1 MNAKNKKQYI
11 FNIILILT
19 ITFISAYFSIGKNYQ
34 QVIEAFEKA
43 NLFWVIFMF
52 VLMVSYYAFDA
63 LQLISFGRIYK
74 KDFSFRQAFTNSM
87 SGTFFSAITPS
98 SSGGQFAQVY
108 VFNKQGIS
116 ATNSSSILLMC
127 FITYQSVLVL
137 YTSLVVLF
145 NIGYLTA
152 NPGIFSLVM
161 IGFMVNFVVIITLFG
176 GAKSKKLQNFLIH
189 TVVKFLSK
197 IKIVKNYEE
206 TSGKIEQYLADFREQ
221 LNFLQHHQS
230 VLIKSCLCNV
240 VKLTIVYSMPFFA
253 TKALNLDVHITDF
266 LSFIGYCSFIYLIN
280 AFLPIPGASGGS
292 EACYMLFFGFLGTV
306 GVSSSMAL
314 WRFVS
319 YYIGLILGALV
330 FSFDKEINGPGVN
343 NTIKIEEME

>member
-1 MNAKNKKQYI
+1 MNNKNKKQYI
-11 FNIILILT
+11 FNILLILT
-19 ITFISAYFSIGKNYQ
+19 ITFLSAYFSIGKNYKE
-34 QVIEAFEKA
+34 VIEAFKNA
-43 NLFWVIFMF
+43 NIVWVIVMF
-52 VLMVSYYAFDA
+52 VIMISYYFFDS
-63 LQLISFGRIYK
+63 LSLLSFGRVYK
-74 KDFSFRQAFTNSM
+74 KDFSLRQAFTNSM

-127 FITYQSVLVL
+127 FICYQSVLVI

-145 NIGYLTA
+145 NIPYLTD

-161 IGFMVNFVVIITLFG
+161 IGFLVNFIVIICLFG
-176 GAKSKKLQNFLIH
+176 GAKSKRLQNFLIH

-197 IKIVKNYEE
+197 IKIVKDYEE
-206 TSGKIEQYLADFREQ
+206 TSGKIEQYLSDFREQ
-221 LNFLQHHQS
+221 LNFLQHNKS
-230 VLIKSCLCNV
+230 VLLKSCLCNV

-253 TKALNLDVHITDF
+253 TKALNLDVHMSHY
-266 LSFIGYCSFIYLIN
+266 LPFIGYCSFIYLIN

-343 NTIKIEEME
+343 NTLKIEDME

>member
-127 FITYQSVLVL
+127 FIS
-137 YTSLVVLF
+137 
-145 NIGYLTA
+145 TA
-152 NPGIFSLVM
+152 
-161 IGFMVNFVVIITLFG
+161 
-176 GAKSKKLQNFLIH
+176 
-189 TVVKFLSK
+189 
-197 IKIVKNYEE
+197 
-206 TSGKIEQYLADFREQ
+206 
-221 LNFLQHHQS
+221 
-230 VLIKSCLCNV
+230 
-240 VKLTIVYSMPFFA
+240 
-253 TKALNLDVHITDF
+253 
-266 LSFIGYCSFIYLIN
+266 
-280 AFLPIPGASGGS
+280 
-292 EACYMLFFGFLGTV
+292 
-306 GVSSSMAL
+306 
-314 WRFVS
+314 
-319 YYIGLILGALV
+319 
-330 FSFDKEINGPGVN
+330 
-343 NTIKIEEME
+343 